1 MGIFSTIAA
10 RDALFVALEHSFSCN
25 LPFRAALIT
34 HCRVRKLSRRLSIR
48 PALARVLTP
57 GGNYHFGRGAV
68 RMEYE
73 RIEAYPEYPYMYQ
86 LGLTWTF

>member
-10 RDALFVALEHSFSCN
+10 RDALFVALDHSLSATCHFAPPDHAPQGSEIEPKTIYSAGFGEGTDARRQ
-25 LPFRAALIT
+25 LSLRAW
-34 HCRVRKLSRRLSIR
+34 
-48 PALARVLTP
+48 
-57 GGNYHFGRGAV
+57 AV